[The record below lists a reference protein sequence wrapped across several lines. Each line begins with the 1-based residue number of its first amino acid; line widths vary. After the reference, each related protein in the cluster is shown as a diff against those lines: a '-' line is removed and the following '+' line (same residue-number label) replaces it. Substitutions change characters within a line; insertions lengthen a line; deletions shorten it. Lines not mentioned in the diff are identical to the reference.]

1 MADYLVDILH
11 KVGNLDLETMIFL
24 LKIIKVGFF
33 HLMRRL
39 SLILDQTKLNLQ
51 SGICIIAFVYL
62 EMTVT

>member
-24 LKIIKVGFF
+24 LKMIKVGFF

-39 SLILDQTKLNLQ
+39 SLILDQIKLNLQ
-51 SGICIIAFVYL
+51 SGICITAFAYL
-62 EMTVT
+62 EMTVI